1 MEYIL
6 KYMETWIRKHG
17 TNVLKTYINSSPTVS
32 VVAEVRPVVLQR
44 KSIIGVFVLPV
55 SNARFF
61 I

>member
-1 MEYIL
+1 MDTTN
-6 KYMETWIRKHG
+6 TWKHG
-17 TNVLKTYINSSPTVS
+17 LEHMLQMYFKTYINSSPTVS

-44 KSIIGVFVLPV
+44 KPIIGVFVLPV